1 MKKLKNGLIVLLIS
15 CIGMISCNN
24 DDTDNLNIWTGSKII
39 FTKADGADWTLE
51 ENQDR
56 ITSNVWIT
64 RANTKG
70 IFNIVSETGYGD
82 LSPADT
88 EWSQGT
94 TADIGILT
102 FNTWINTSGNN
113 PTSLLNK
120 DLVLHLI
127 TDDIYI
133 DIKFIS
139 FSGGGSA
146 GGFAYERSTK

>member
-15 CIGMISCNN
+15 FIGMISCNN
-24 DDTDNLNIWTGSKII
+24 DVTDNLNIWTGSKII

-70 IFNIVSETGYGD
+70 IFNIVSETGYG
-82 LSPADT
+82 A
-88 EWSQGT
+88 
-94 TADIGILT
+94 